1 MTAERFDTHEVLNQT
16 PPPGDVDLWTGDA
29 ALMGAVQAFGMPSPA
44 DGDSLAAFGRHW
56 GRAEMAELGRLANEN
71 PPRLK
76 VFDAR
81 GYRAD
86 WVEYHPAY
94 HALMKSSMASGQHN
108 STWGPEGKPEAAN
121 AHAMRAANLFMEG
134 EVEAGHLCPIVM
146 THAATA
152 ALMAEPSLVREWLP
166 RIRSR
171 EYDATFRPAPEK
183 TGVTLGM
190 GMTEKQGGTDVRANT
205 TRAEPEGDGYRLVG
219 HKWFLSAPMSDA
231 FLVLAQAKGGLTCF
245 LVPRFQPDGSV
256 NRLRFNRLKDKLGN
270 RSNASSEVEFEG
282 AFALRCGAEGD
293 GIKTII
299 AMVQLTRL
307 DCVVAS
313 AGLMQGALAFVIH
326 HIRHRRVFQKKLI
339 DQPLMRSVVA
349 DLALER
355 EGAMAL
361 AIRLAAAFDRAGGD
375 AEEAAFARLVT
386 PAAKLW
392 VCKSAPG
399 FIYEA
404 MECLGGNGYV
414 EEWPL
419 ARSYRE
425 APVNA
430 IWEGSGNVM
439 ALDLLRGAERER
451 EGVERLL
458 SSIEST
464 TRDLPG
470 AREAVERV
478 RQGLKDSNREALAR
492 RTGETLALLAATAAL
507 AESAPSSIVESFAQ
521 NRLGGLSG
529 RSYGEPILPQ
539 TADALLARSLAATV

>member
-1 MTAERFDTHEVLNQT
+1 
-16 PPPGDVDLWTGDA
+16 
-29 ALMGAVQAFGMPSPA
+29 
-44 DGDSLAAFGRHW
+44 
-56 GRAEMAELGRLANEN
+56 
-71 PPRLK
+71 
-76 VFDAR
+76 
-81 GYRAD
+81 
-86 WVEYHPAY
+86 
-94 HALMKSSMASGQHN
+94 
-108 STWGPEGKPEAAN
+108 
-121 AHAMRAANLFMEG
+121 
-134 EVEAGHLCPIVM
+134 
-146 THAATA
+146 
-152 ALMAEPSLVREWLP
+152 MAEPALVKEWLP

-171 EYDATFRPAPEK
+171 DYDATFRPASEK
-183 TGVTLGM
+183 TAVTLGM

-205 TRAEPEGDGYRLVG
+205 TRAEAEGDGYRLVG

-282 AFALRCGAEGD
+282 AFALRCGAEGG

-299 AMVQLTRL
+299 SMVHLTRL

-313 AGLMQGALAFVIH
+313 AGLMHGALAFVIH
-326 HIRHRRVFQKKLI
+326 HTRHRSVFLKKLV

-355 EGAMAL
+355 EGAVAL
-361 AIRLAAAFDRAGGD
+361 AIRLAAAFDRAGGN

-414 EEWPL
+414 EEGPL

-439 ALDLLRGAERER
+439 ALDLLRGAVREQ
-451 EGVERLL
+451 EGAERLL

-478 RQGLKDSNREALAR
+478 RHGLKDSNREALAR

-507 AESAPSSIVESFAQ
+507 AESAPPSIVESFAQ

-539 TADALLARSLAATV
+539 TADALLARSLAATD